1 MRLMNNASHILS
13 ICNLFQPF
21 HFTCVLII
29 WEKKT
34 GKSSN
39 CGGSLEKNV
48 VNGISFH
55 FIAPSWAQSDGVV
68 FATCARAPPPPC
80 FRFGWIIMRFFS
92 EYKSM
97 VLLEKLFL
105 KAKYHKRK
113 HRAKKTIHSY
123 QMIASFRL
131 CLLFSR
137 WLQKKSATE
146 CTMHLSDVTGRCNA

>member
-113 HRAKKTIHSY
+113 HRAKKNDSFLPNDRFVSSVSIVFAMAAKKKCNRMHN
-123 QMIASFRL
+123 AS
-131 CLLFSR
+131 
-137 WLQKKSATE
+137 
-146 CTMHLSDVTGRCNA
+146 

>member
-113 HRAKKTIHSY
+113 HRAKKKRFIPTKWSLRFVCVY
-123 QMIASFRL
+123 CFRDG
-131 CLLFSR
+131 C
-137 WLQKKSATE
+137 KKK
-146 CTMHLSDVTGRCNA
+146 VQPNAQCILAM